1 MISVEEALGLILE
14 NIREI
19 GFEKV
24 DIKEAL
30 GRVLAED
37 VYARRNI
44 PPWDNSAMDGYA
56 VRVND
61 VEGASKENP
70 AVLKIIESLPAG
82 YISESKLKPGEA
94 IKIMTGAPMPN
105 GADAVVMAEY
115 TEKDGDKVRIF
126 KRPEKSDHIRKA
138 GEDVKEGQLVIK
150 KGQLIRPSEIGM
162 LASMARSIVSVYQ
175 RPRVA
180 ILATGDELVDLD
192 EEICGAKIINS
203 NTYAVGAQIQECG
216 ALPILLG
223 IARDRQDELEER
235 LRLGMNA
242 DIIITSGGVSVGDYD
257 HVKDV
262 VKGLGGDLRLWKVA
276 IKPGKPLAFS
286 MLNSRPMFGLPGNP
300 VASMVTFEIFVG
312 PAILKMMGHKKIFR
326 PIIDATIKDDLKK
339 KENRRHFIRASVQS
353 DGDGYA
359 VETTGDQGSHMMTS
373 MTKAN
378 GLIIFHENDTSIKAG
393 DKVKVMLLDRSF
405 EYRKD
410 AGY

>member
-82 YISESKLKPGEA
+82 YISESKLKSGEA
-94 IKIMTGAPMPN
+94 IRIMTGAPMPN

-115 TEKDGDKVRIF
+115 TEKDGGKVRIF
-126 KRPEKSDHIRKA
+126 KRPENGDHIRKA
-138 GEDVKEGQLVIK
+138 GEDVKDGQLVIK

-223 IARDRQDELEER
+223 IARDRQDELEEK

-262 VKGLGGDLRLWKVA
+262 VKGLGGDLKLWKVA

-286 MLNSRPMFGLPGNP
+286 VLNGRPMFGLPGNP
-300 VASMVTFEIFVG
+300 VASMVTFEIFVR

-353 DGDGYA
+353 DGDGYV

-378 GLIIFHENDTSIKAG
+378 GLIIFHENDTAIKAG

>member
-30 GRVLAED
+30 GRVIAED

-56 VRVND
+56 VRVDD

-70 AVLKIIESLPAG
+70 AVLKVIESLPAG
-82 YISESKLKPGEA
+82 YISENRLNQGEA

-115 TEKDGDKVRIF
+115 TEKDGGRVRIL
-126 KRPEKSDHIRKA
+126 KRPEKGDHIRRA

-223 IARDRQDELEER
+223 IARDRQDELEEK

-286 MLNSRPMFGLPGNP
+286 MLNGRPMFGLPGNP
-300 VASMVTFEIFVG
+300 VASMVTFEIFVR

-326 PIIDATIKDDLKK
+326 PIIDATIKNDLKK
-339 KENRRHFIRASVQS
+339 KEQRRHFIRAFVQS
-353 DGDGYA
+353 DVDGYA

-378 GLIIFHENDTSIKAG
+378 GLIIFHENETSIKAG

>member
-56 VRVND
+56 VKVND

-82 YISESKLKPGEA
+82 YISKSKLKYGEA
-94 IKIMTGAPMPN
+94 IRIMTGAPMPN

-115 TEKDGDKVRIF
+115 TEKDGGKVRIF
-126 KRPEKSDHIRKA
+126 KRPENGDHIRKA
-138 GEDVKEGQLVIK
+138 GEDVKDGQLVIK

-223 IARDRQDELEER
+223 IARDRQDELEEK

-300 VASMVTFEIFVG
+300 VASMVTFEIFVR